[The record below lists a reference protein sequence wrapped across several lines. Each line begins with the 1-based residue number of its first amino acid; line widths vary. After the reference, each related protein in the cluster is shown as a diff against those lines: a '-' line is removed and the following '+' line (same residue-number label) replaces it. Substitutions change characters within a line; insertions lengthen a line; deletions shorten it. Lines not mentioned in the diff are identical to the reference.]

1 MYQTHIVHNIKR
13 KNRGMGTVRS
23 SLQVQ
28 VASRWATSLTETTTS
43 TRLMILR
50 LNFRAV
56 PLKLFSSLLVPVL
69 LSLPHL
75 NARCSLQSFDC
86 SYSSVVVVRRLIARI
101 RQMSVMK
108 NDHYRR
114 KVRSSARVYEY
125 IKTRFASG
133 D

>member
-28 VASRWATSLTETTTS
+28 VASRWTTSLTETTS

-69 LSLPHL
+69 LPLPRL

-86 SYSSVVVVRRLIARI
+86 SYSSVVVVRGLIARI